1 MSREATRVCAT
12 EGEAEGE
19 RERESEL
26 QVHVVRRIHTVYS

>member
-19 RERESEL
+19 RERGSEL
-26 QVHVVRRIHTVYS
+26 QVHVVRQIHMVYS